1 MVEVRK
7 GIKVICERGHTNCI
21 DHPIMVVQDIN
32 DPEVQS
38 RLVNEQDLEARA
50 KIKKSRDTL
59 AAHAMAALVG
69 NSAAMTAFGAVT
81 ANLDISVEEV
91 VAKSAYEFAD
101 AMIAEGER

>member
-1 MVEVRK
+1 MDKENELAAAEVADRA
-7 GIKVICERGHTNCI
+7 IKH
-21 DHPIMVVQDIN
+21 
-32 DPEVQS
+32 
-38 RLVNEQDLEARA
+38 
-50 KIKKSRDTL
+50 KKWRDSL